1 MRYFRVCFCII
12 LCIVL
17 VGSMTAFI
25 SANSEETVTVYEMYV
40 NNEQVGVTKFAA
52 RGLKSYDKAI
62 SDLEVQYPDDVSIDS
77 AIHFKEID
85 ANSIALTD
93 EATIAKAIEDAV
105 DITTDSYAII
115 IDSATVCHVRTLEET
130 EKVMDAIKAPF
141 VQDIEASDNSQLEEV
156 TFKENIQVSKENIA
170 YDLLINEDQA
180 LKLLQ
185 SSSTDAVKYKILEG
199 DSLWTIANANN
210 MHVNDILSINPEL
223 DAENIK
229 PGDTINLTS
238 QTNLLAVIT
247 TEIVKYNEDILY
259 STEVRDDKNLAKG
272 KTKVVQQGVNGK
284 KEITTN
290 VVKENGRE
298 IDKKIL
304 EEITIQEPVNKIE
317 AKGTK
322 VKPVVVVAE
331 APHVATTTSS
341 EPTVTDRGSTR
352 GADIISFAK
361 QFLGKPYVY
370 AASGP
375 NSFDCS
381 GFTWFVYKHFGFSIS
396 RGSSSQRYDGNAVA
410 KADLAPGDIVL
421 FTSPNS
427 GGSVGHVGIYI
438 GGGDFIHASSGS
450 EMRVKIDTLNSGGY
464 ATRYKGARRIL

>member
-1 MRYFRVCFCII
+1 
-12 LCIVL
+12 
-17 VGSMTAFI
+17 MTAFI

-85 ANSIALTD
+85 SNSIALTD

-229 PGDTINLTS
+229 PGDTIKLTS
-238 QTNLLAVIT
+238 QTDLLAVIT
-247 TEIVKYNEDILY
+247 TEIVKHNEDILY
-259 STEVRDDKNLAKG
+259 TTEVRDDKNIAKG

-284 KEITTN
+284 KEITAK

-304 EEITIQEPVNKIE
+304 EKITIQEPVNKIE

-331 APHVATTTSS
+331 TPHVTKTASTTSTTSS
-341 EPTVTDRGSTR
+341 TEPTITDRGSAR
-352 GADIISFAK
+352 GGDIISFAML
-361 QFLGKPYVY
+361 QLGKPYSPY
-370 AASGP
+370 ANKGP
-375 NSFDCS
+375 DSFDCS
-381 GFTWFVYKHFGFSIS
+381 GFTSYVYKHFGINIS
-396 RGSSSQRYDGNAVA
+396 GSSSAQAGVGKAVS

-421 FTSPNS
+421 FTSSGSS
-427 GGSVGHVGIYI
+427 GGVGHVGIYI
-438 GGGDFIHASSGS
+438 GSGNFIHASSGS
-450 EMRVKIDTLNSGGY
+450 GYCVKISTLNSGGY